1 MSTRTTQRHGRPRRG
16 TLLPGSMVAG
26 GTGSVM
32 GVDYLGAGS
41 RSDPCRTDGSP
52 RLFRGGHRS
61 SPIRAETASDHLYDA
76 TALGMSTTRARPS
89 ASGYP
94 WVMEGVRPARVAI
107 VGVGNVG
114 SSFAYA
120 LLLSGLASEI
130 VLMDANERRAEG
142 EAMDLQ
148 HAVPF
153 TRPVRVWAGSYADCA
168 GAAVTVIAAG
178 AGQKPGETRLD
189 LVRKNAAIFGQ
200 IVPRVA
206 EANPNG
212 IILVATN
219 PVDVLSYESWRLS
232 GLPPE
237 RVFGS
242 GTILDTAR
250 FRAALSEHFGVDPR
264 SVHAFIVGE
273 HGDSEVPVW
282 SSANIAGMRLPEF
295 CSANGIPY
303 DPQAME
309 AIFVSVRDAAYQII
323 ERKGATYYAVAAGL
337 LQIVEAIVR
346 DQRTVLPVSSLIS
359 DYNGI
364 DDVYL
369 SLPTVIHRTG
379 VDRVLRID
387 LSVAE
392 FDGLRASARVLH
404 ETIASLHEGEAAP
417 AG

>member
-1 MSTRTTQRHGRPRRG
+1 
-16 TLLPGSMVAG
+16 V
-26 GTGSVM
+26 
-32 GVDYLGAGS
+32 
-41 RSDPCRTDGSP
+41 
-52 RLFRGGHRS
+52 
-61 SPIRAETASDHLYDA
+61 EA
-76 TALGMSTTRARPS
+76 T
-89 ASGYP
+89 
-94 WVMEGVRPARVAI
+94 RPARVAI

-114 SSFAYA
+114 ASFAYA

-130 VLMDANERRAEG
+130 VLIDANERRAEG
-142 EAMDLQ
+142 EAMDLH

-178 AGQKPGETRLD
+178 AAQKPGETRLD
-189 LVRKNAAIFGQ
+189 LVRKNASIFGQ
-200 IVPRVA
+200 IVPKVA
-206 EANPNG
+206 EANPTG

-219 PVDVLSYESWRLS
+219 PVDVLAYESWRLS

-237 RVFGS
+237 RVIGS

-250 FRAALSEHFGVDPR
+250 FRAALSDHFGVDPR

-295 CSANGIPY
+295 CSANGLRY
-303 DPQAME
+303 DPAEME
-309 AIFVSVRDAAYQII
+309 QIFVSVRDAAYHII
-323 ERKGATYYAVAAGL
+323 ERKGATFYAVAAGL

-346 DQRTVLPVSSLIS
+346 DQRTVLPVSSLIR

-369 SLPTVIHRTG
+369 SLPAVVHHDGIE
-379 VDRVLRID
+379 RVLRID

-404 ETIASLHEGEAAP
+404 ETIDALREGEAAQT
-417 AG
+417 G